1 MIKKRLSTLAIALF
15 CSANMAFSQGQ
26 LTLPTEGGS
35 KKAMVSEYIGLTEI
49 SVAYGRPA
57 VRGREGKVWGDIVP
71 FGNTD
76 QGFGTSKSAPWR
88 AGANENTVI
97 SFSTDV
103 KVEGKPLKAGKY
115 GLFMTVV
122 SENEVIV
129 IFSKNA
135 QAWGSYFYDPAND
148 ALQVTVKPKKVDAS
162 KEFLEYEFMNQTR
175 NSADIVLAWEK
186 WQIPFKIEV
195 DVTNTVLASIREE
208 LKSSKGFEWQS
219 WNQAAS
225 YCLRN
230 NTNLEEGLI
239 WAENAISL
247 RGTGEKNF
255 TTLSTKAMI
264 LAKLGKQSEADAL
277 MKEALPMG
285 AMMEVHSYGRQ
296 LIAQKKYNEALEVF
310 KMNAKKN
317 PTNWTPS
324 WGLARGYS
332 AVGDFKNAL
341 KYAELALTQKP
352 DEQNKKNIENS
363 IPKLKEKKDINQ

>member
-195 DVTNTVLASIREE
+195 DVTGTVLASIREE

-285 AMMEVHSYGRQ
+285 AMMEVHGYGRQ

>member
-1 MIKKRLSTLAIALF
+1 MVFAQS
-15 CSANMAFSQGQ
+15 Q

-35 KKAMVSEYIGLTEI
+35 KKAVVTEFIGLTEI

-57 VRGREGKVWGDIVP
+57 VKGREGKIWGDIVP

-76 QGFGTSKSAPWR
+76 LGFGTSKSSPWR

-103 KVEGKPLKAGKY
+103 KVEGKALAAGKY

-122 SENEVIV
+122 SENEVTV

-148 ALQVTVKPKKVDAS
+148 ALRVTVKPKKVETS

-186 WQIPFKIEV
+186 WYIPFKVEV

-208 LKSSKGFEWQS
+208 LKSNKGFEWQS

-230 NTNLEEGLI
+230 NINLEEALV

-264 LAKLGKQSEADAL
+264 LARLNKQAEADAL

-285 AMMEVHSYGRQ
+285 AMMEVHGYGRQ

-317 PTNWTPS
+317 PTSWTPS

-332 AVGDFKNAL
+332 GVGDFKNAL

-363 IPKLKEKKDINQ
+363 ILKLKEKKDINQ

>member
-1 MIKKRLSTLAIALF
+1 
-15 CSANMAFSQGQ
+15 MAFAQGQ

-35 KKAMVSEYIGLTEI
+35 KKAMVTEFIGLTEI

-57 VRGREGKVWGDIVP
+57 VKGREGKIWGDIVP

-76 QGFGTSKSAPWR
+76 LGFGTSKSSPWR
-88 AGANENTVI
+88 AGANENTVV

-122 SENEVIV
+122 SENEVTV
-129 IFSKNA
+129 IFSKNS

-148 ALQVTVKPKKVDAS
+148 ALQVTVKPKKADAS

-186 WQIPFKIEV
+186 WQIPFKVEV

-208 LKSSKGFEWQS
+208 LKSVKGFEWQS
-219 WNQAAS
+219 WNQAAN

-264 LAKLGKQSEADAL
+264 LARLGKQAEADAL

-285 AMMEVHSYGRQ
+285 AMMEVHGYGRQ
-296 LIAQKKYNEALEVF
+296 LITQKKYNEALEVF

-317 PTNWTPS
+317 PTSWTPS

-332 AVGDFKNAL
+332 VVGDFKNAL

-352 DEQNKKNIENS
+352 DEQNKKNIENA